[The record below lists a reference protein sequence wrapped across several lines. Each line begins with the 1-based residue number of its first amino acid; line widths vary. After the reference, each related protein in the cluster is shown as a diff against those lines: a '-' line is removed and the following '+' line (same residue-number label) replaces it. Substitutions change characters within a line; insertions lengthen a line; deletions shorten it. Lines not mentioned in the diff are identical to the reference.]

1 MMVLIKNY
9 VAGDGLDTGNI
20 SIKFLP
26 PPVKRYIRERT
37 GPGESASIPQFSAR

>member
-26 PPVKRYIRERT
+26 PPVKRYIREKDRARR
-37 GPGESASIPQFSAR
+37 ECIPQFSAR